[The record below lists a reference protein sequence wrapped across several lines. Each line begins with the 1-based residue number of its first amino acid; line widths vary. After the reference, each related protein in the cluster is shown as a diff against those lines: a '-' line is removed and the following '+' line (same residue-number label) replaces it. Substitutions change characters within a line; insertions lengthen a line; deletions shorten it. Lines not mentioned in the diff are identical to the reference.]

1 MQLALYFFRQFLPSF
16 FFGIGLF
23 LFVLI
28 LDRLFD
34 LIDLVFNKG
43 LRFITVLKLVG
54 LFIPTILPLTFP
66 MAIVLASVV
75 TFGRLS
81 EENELTAVQ
90 AAGIPAIKALWLPPA
105 FALLISIFM
114 LPFNSH
120 VAPWANRQFRTLYEE
135 IGQQEPLINVAPRK
149 FFSVRN
155 FKIFAD
161 QVDTKSKELRDVFV
175 YLIPSEDRPAER
187 IFARTGDV
195 ASDPEQFRL
204 TLHNGQLER
213 YDGKDPRAFVHTTF
227 KTYAIT
233 VPLNTA
239 NNNTNVRYRNIPSSE
254 LKSLIRELK
263 SKGFTTTPLEAEYS
277 LRFAVAFA
285 PFCLALTALP
295 LATVLRRGGKSFGF
309 GVTIIV
315 IFTYYLFLILGLTLA
330 EKGILP
336 SNFALWIGNLICAGL
351 GVVLIRRLSRS

>member
-1 MQLALYFFRQFLPSF
+1 MQLAFYFFRQFLPSF
-16 FFGIGLF
+16 FFGTGLF

-43 LRFITVLKLVG
+43 LQLVIVLKLVA
-54 LFIPTILPLTFP
+54 LFIPTILPLTLP
-66 MAIVLASVV
+66 MAIVLGSVV

-90 AAGIPAIKALWLPPA
+90 AAGIPVFKALWLPPA
-105 FALLISIFM
+105 FALFISIFM
-114 LPFNSH
+114 VPFNTH
-120 VAPWANRQFRTLYEE
+120 IAPWANRTFRSLYEQ
-135 IGQQEPLINVAPRK
+135 IGQQEPLISVTPRK
-149 FFSVRN
+149 FFSIEN

-161 QVDTKSKELRDVFV
+161 QVDTKSKQLRDVFV
-175 YLIPSEDRPAER
+175 YQMPNENRPPDR

-195 ASDPEQFRL
+195 VSDPNQFTL

-213 YDGKDPRAFVHTTF
+213 FELDNPPNFIHTTF
-227 KTYAIT
+227 HTYAIS
-233 VPLNTA
+233 VPLNFA
-239 NNNTNVRYRNIPSSE
+239 KNSSSVRYRNIPSDE
-254 LKSLIRELK
+254 LKTLIQELK
-263 SKGFTTTPLEAEYS
+263 AKGFSTNPLEAEYS
-277 LRFAVAFA
+277 LRYAVAFA

-295 LATVLRRGGKSFGF
+295 LATVLRRGGRSFGF
-309 GVTIIV
+309 GVTIIM

-336 SNFALWIGNLICAGL
+336 PHPALWIGNIISLLIGFIL
-351 GVVLIRRLSRS
+351 LRRMART